1 MDEITNR
8 MKSDINDW
16 KQSLGYMSDENILM
30 KTRLSQM
37 LQAKFDNNL
46 LPQVENLYTNLLS
59 EEAFLNLLRHNIGE
73 LDNLIESEHSRLVNK
88 NRFENMYATLQ
99 SQMTT
104 VKIRLT
110 HLKSEFNEFF
120 QQEEDLPHF
129 GTE

>member
-120 QQEEDLPHF
+120 Q
-129 GTE
+129 